1 MNILQSYP
9 IINEENCKFFFF
21 VFKTRG
27 ELGKSVK
34 NNEAEIGDIFTKDKL
49 LMVNNS
55 TWSVFLKIILYLI

>member
-1 MNILQSYP
+1 MRRIVR
-9 IINEENCKFFFF
+9 FFF